1 MSSELQSKVFDWNE
15 ETKLEG
21 NRAFLEFDENG
32 QIVMKFE
39 ESEPFYVGVPEKDK
53 FGTKK
58 YMFKVTD
65 HAGEP
70 AVFSTGSKRC
80 LSELKKFLPL
90 TGKAV
95 CISRA
100 GSGVDTQYK
109 AELI

>member
-1 MSSELQSKVFDWNE
+1 MSSEMQSAVFDWNV
-15 ETKLEG
+15 ETKTEG
-21 NRAFLEFDENG
+21 DRAFLEFDDNG
-32 QIVMKFE
+32 QVVMTFE
-39 ESEPFYVGVPEKDK
+39 ANEPFYVGVPEKDK

-80 LSELKKFLPL
+80 LAALKALLPL

-95 CISRA
+95 CVSRA